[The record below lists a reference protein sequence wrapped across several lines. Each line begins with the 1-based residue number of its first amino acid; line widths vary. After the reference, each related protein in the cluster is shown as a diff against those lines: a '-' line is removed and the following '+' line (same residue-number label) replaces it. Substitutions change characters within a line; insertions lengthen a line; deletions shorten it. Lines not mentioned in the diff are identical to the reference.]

1 MYEKHM
7 QLIPNVIYCMCVPLY
22 CNFDGMSN
30 IKLIFY
36 NAMGC
41 FFIQQENVHFLF
53 YEEIWEAD
61 EQHKRKKKRK
71 IKVDSQITIAQTSE
85 LSSFKRQNINAQI
98 LSVSNL
104 YSIQYME
111 NCSCSVLLSK
121 SFLSSFR

>member
-1 MYEKHM
+1 
-7 QLIPNVIYCMCVPLY
+7 
-22 CNFDGMSN
+22 
-30 IKLIFY
+30 
-36 NAMGC
+36 MGC

-61 EQHKRKKKRK
+61 EQHKWKKII